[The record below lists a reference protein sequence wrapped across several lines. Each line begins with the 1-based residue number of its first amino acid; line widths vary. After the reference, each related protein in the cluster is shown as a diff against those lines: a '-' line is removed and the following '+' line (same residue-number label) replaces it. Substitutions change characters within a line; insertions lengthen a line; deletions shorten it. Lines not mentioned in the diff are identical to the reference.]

1 MPSAH
6 LPPSSRRT
14 EAMAA
19 TQGVYSRQ
27 NTSSGTAVPSVS
39 SEVIPSPTSTIRVE
53 TTLSLA
59 MKPVISAVEMRQS
72 PKPRGLK
79 MGAI

>member
-1 MPSAH
+1 
-6 LPPSSRRT
+6 
-14 EAMAA
+14 MAA

-27 NTSSGTAVPSVS
+27 NTNSGAAAPTVS
-39 SEVIPSPTSTIRVE
+39 SEVMPSPTSTVRVE

-59 MKPVISAVEMRQS
+59 IKPVISAVEIRQS

-79 MGAI
+79 MGAIQLATRARILS